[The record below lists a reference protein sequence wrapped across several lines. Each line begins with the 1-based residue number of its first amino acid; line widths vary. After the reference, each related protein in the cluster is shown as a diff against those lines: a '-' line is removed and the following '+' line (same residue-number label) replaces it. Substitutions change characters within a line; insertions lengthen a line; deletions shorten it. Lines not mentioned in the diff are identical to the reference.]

1 MVDNERSW
9 EAVVS
14 FSESVMSQKMAA
26 ERVRKADAHA
36 DPIHRKWLGGRRR
49 RLGLLLPID
58 SAQNS
63 AGSRH
68 GGISKDPGAT
78 PTRQP
83 WDIPNGFSG

>member
-14 FSESVMSQKMAA
+14 FSESVMSQKEAA
-26 ERVRKADAHA
+26 KRVREADAHV
-36 DPIHRKWLGGRRR
+36 DPIRHKRLGGRRR
-49 RLGLLLPID
+49 RFGLLLPID

-63 AGSRH
+63 AGSRR
-68 GGISKDPGAT
+68 GSIPRDPVAP

-83 WDIPNGFSG
+83 